1 MVMALASE
9 FILHGWHCG
18 VIVKSQTNMLCS
30 QVLCM
35 QVEGNSDLS
44 GLKPPLPQNEEM
56 FSFFFST
63 QTEMDVKPVK
73 QNKKSQFNSSVV
85 WGVQSTCLKD
95 LRNNR
100 TPPIPQSVA
109 ANHTEV
115 QLQVAG

>member
-1 MVMALASE
+1 MVMALAFTPE
-9 FILHGWHCG
+9 WRNVF
-18 VIVKSQTNMLCS
+18 N
-30 QVLCM
+30 
-35 QVEGNSDLS
+35 
-44 GLKPPLPQNEEM
+44 KP
-56 FSFFFST
+56 FFFST

-95 LRNNR
+95 LWNNR